1 MEAVLNF
8 IISEIFGQ
16 GAIFLALIACIGLIL
31 QKKSFSEIV
40 RGTVMTAVGFFVL
53 STGTGLITGNSIDGI
68 STAFNTVMPQAVP
81 STTVDI
87 GTEYGTEIG
96 IVMIVAF
103 AINVLVAR
111 FTKWKSI
118 FLTGHML
125 YWFPFVFI
133 AAGVDAGLTGGKL
146 IILAAIF
153 TALYMIVSPNL
164 MRPFVKE
171 VTGDDSFTIGHPTT
185 CLSVIS
191 GLLGKA
197 FGNKEHSTED
207 LKFPKSLGFLREIA
221 IMGSI
226 TIAITYI
233 VMYFI
238 LIANGQ
244 DPAVVWGYADG
255 NTGIFTYV
263 FTHAIYFGVGITIM
277 LQGVRMLISEI
288 VPAFQGIAEKV
299 VPNAIP
305 ALDVPVIFPYAPNAL
320 LIGFMVAMVTSIVT
334 ILITGAAGIFPTVVI
349 PLISTCFF
357 EIGCA
362 SIVGNATGG
371 VRGAIIGAAVSGII
385 AVFLVGFGAYFF
397 NNTIQQWMLVYGGQ
411 DFDLWGMVV
420 GAVARLIA

>member
-1 MEAVLNF
+1 MAVLNF
-8 IISEIFGQ
+8 IINEIFGQ
-16 GAIFLALIACIGLIL
+16 GAIFIALIACIGLIL
-31 QKKSFSEIV
+31 QKKPFTDIV
-40 RGTVMTAVGFFVL
+40 RGTAMTAIGFFIL
-53 STGTGLITGNSIDGI
+53 STGTSLITGSSIDGI
-68 STAFNTVMPQAVP
+68 SAAFNAVMPQAIP
-81 STTVDI
+81 SQTVDI
-87 GTEYGTEIG
+87 SSEFGTEIG
-96 IVMIVAF
+96 IVMLVAF
-103 AINVLVAR
+103 AINLLVAR
-111 FTKWKSI
+111 LTKWKSI

-133 AAGVDAGLTGGKL
+133 AAGVDAGLTGAKL

-153 TALYMIVSPNL
+153 TALYMVVSPNL
-164 MRPFVKE
+164 MRPFVKQ
-171 VTGDDSFTIGHPTT
+171 VTGTDTFTIGHPTT

-197 FGNKEHSTED
+197 LGDKSKSTED
-207 LKFPKSLGFLREIA
+207 LKIPDSLGFLREIS
-221 IMGSI
+221 ITGSL

-233 VMYFI
+233 VMYGI
-238 LIANGQ
+238 LVANGK
-244 DPAVVWGYADG
+244 DPAQIWGYADLK
-255 NTGIFTYV
+255 TGAFTFI
-263 FTHAIYFGVGITIM
+263 FTHAIYFGVGITVM

-288 VPAFQGIAEKV
+288 VPAFKGIADKV
-299 VPNAIP
+299 VPDAIP

-320 LIGFMVAMVTSIVT
+320 VIGFIVAMITSICT
-334 ILITGAAGIFPTVVI
+334 ILVTGSMGIFPTVVI

-357 EIGCA
+357 EIRCA